1 MRYFTGQRGKSRL
14 QGHRKR
20 RRVPKISPR
29 GKAEVKIDWMEYKTI
44 RQYQTTAD
52 VLERLKNR
60 SPRGFDVGSAFGD
73 ASGNGHGWLTKE
85 E

>member
-20 RRVPKISPR
+20 RRVPKVSPR
-29 GKAEVKIDWMEYKTI
+29 GKAEAKIDWMEYKTI

-73 ASGNGHGWLTKE
+73 ASGNGHGWVTTE